1 MKPGLTIPAALD
13 RCMELMAE
21 DPERQRRRQYLL
33 REKEKID
40 KAQGWL
46 ATAKKDD
53 DAMENTE
60 PLFVPFVKTQPR
72 DDWDLSRVPPA
83 VG

>member
-1 MKPGLTIPAALD
+1 
-13 RCMELMAE
+13 MELMAE

-53 DAMENTE
+53 NAMENTE
-60 PLFVPFVKTQPR
+60 PLFVPSVKTQSR
-72 DDWDLSRVPPA
+72 DDWEDISRVSPA

>member
-1 MKPGLTIPAALD
+1 
-13 RCMELMAE
+13 MELMAE

-40 KAQGWL
+40 KAQEWL

-53 DAMENTE
+53 DAMENSE

-72 DDWDLSRVPPA
+72 DDRQDLSRVPPA